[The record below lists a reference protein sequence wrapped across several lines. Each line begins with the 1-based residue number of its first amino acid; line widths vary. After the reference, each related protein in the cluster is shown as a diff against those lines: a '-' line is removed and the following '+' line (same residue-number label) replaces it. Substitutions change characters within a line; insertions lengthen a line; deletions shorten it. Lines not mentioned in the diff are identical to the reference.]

1 MLSEVNPGWLG
12 PGDYTAFLNRVFP
25 GQWDLKAYDWYIA
38 RGFNGRRGDL
48 LIQAQDCSIRSGF
61 ALVPRQIV
69 VDDGAPIDAGIVC
82 AAATLPEERGRGR
95 YAQLL
100 QAAIECGRQRGY
112 VALLGFVTAD
122 NPSGRGLLRI
132 GARAIPSY
140 YILSPGRRHARAIPR
155 ERIDTRVTLDAVA
168 AQVRQ
173 WCGRRSL
180 RPGMPQA
187 HFHYAERGDWERQFL
202 YRPHAM
208 RAVRVRH
215 DCVALVESVRS
226 TDRLQCLACPDDR
239 TTASI
244 AALAAA
250 SLDGGQSFF
259 MYTLDASQ
267 AAAARRL
274 GLKVREGY
282 LLLLPTGHRSDRWDA
297 LAAARWHVQS
307 GDRL

>member
-1 MLSEVNPGWLG
+1 MLTQVNPSWLE
-12 PGDYTAFLNRVFP
+12 PGHYTAFLNRVFP
-25 GQWDLKAYDWYIA
+25 GEWNPTAYDWYIA
-38 RGFNGRRGDL
+38 RGFNGRHGDL
-48 LIQAQDCSIRSGF
+48 LVQAENSTVRAGF

-69 VDDGAPIDAGIVC
+69 VDDAAPIDVGIVC
-82 AAATLPEERGRGR
+82 AAGTLPEERGRGR

-132 GARAIPSY
+132 GARPIPSY
-140 YILSPGRRHARAIPR
+140 YIRSAAGAHARGARHAH
-155 ERIDTRVTLDAVA
+155 IDTRVALDAVA
-168 AQVRQ
+168 AQIRG
-173 WCGRRSL
+173 WCRHRSL
-180 RPGMPQA
+180 RPGTPQA

-202 YRPHAM
+202 HRPHGV
-208 RAVRVRH
+208 RAVRLRH
-215 DCVALVESVRS
+215 DCVALVESVHS
-226 TDRLQCLACPDDR
+226 TDRLQCLACPGER

-250 SLDGGQSFF
+250 SSRAAQSFF
-259 MYTLDASQ
+259 MYTVDASQ
-267 AAAARRL
+267 AVAARRL
-274 GLKVREGY
+274 GLKVRDGY
-282 LLLLPTGHRSDRWDA
+282 LLLMPTGHRMDRWDA